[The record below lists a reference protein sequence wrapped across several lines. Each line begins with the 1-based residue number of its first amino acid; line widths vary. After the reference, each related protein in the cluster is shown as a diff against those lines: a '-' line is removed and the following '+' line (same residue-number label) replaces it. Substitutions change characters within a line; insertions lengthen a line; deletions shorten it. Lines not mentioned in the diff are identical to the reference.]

1 MKSTLQLVTVSKQF
15 ISAQTIVTVIR
26 DLSITFH
33 QGATYA
39 IMGISGSGKSTL
51 MHLLAGIERP
61 NEGYVMFD
69 NKRLDTLTASEQAH
83 FLNQSIGLL
92 FQKPYVIR
100 ELSVIEN
107 VMLPAQIAGVS
118 AEVARKQALMLLE
131 SVGLA
136 DKQNMPP
143 ATLSGGQQ
151 QRIALA
157 RALCNKPAFLLADE
171 PTGSLDEH
179 TALAITEL
187 LCACQREWGMGLIVS
202 THDKRVAG
210 AMQTILQLHE
220 GTLELQNR

>member
-26 DLSITFH
+26 DLSITFR

-51 MHLLAGIERP
+51 MHLLAGIEKP
-61 NEGYVMFD
+61 NEGYIMFD
-69 NKRLDTLTASEQAH
+69 DKRLDTLTASEQAY

-118 AEVARKQALMLLE
+118 AEAARKQALILLD

-143 ATLSGGQQ
+143 AALSGGQQ

-187 LCACQREWGMGLIVS
+187 LSACQREWGMGLIVS
-202 THDKRVAG
+202 THDKRVAS
-210 AMQTILQLHE
+210 AMQTVLQLHE
-220 GTLELQNR
+220 GTLQLQR

>member
-26 DLSITFH
+26 DLSITFR

-51 MHLLAGIERP
+51 MHLLAGIEKP
-61 NEGYVMFD
+61 NEGYIMFD
-69 NKRLDTLTASEQAH
+69 DKRLDTLTASEQAY

-118 AEVARKQALMLLE
+118 AEAARKQAL
-131 SVGLA
+131 
-136 DKQNMPP
+136 
-143 ATLSGGQQ
+143 
-151 QRIALA
+151 
-157 RALCNKPAFLLADE
+157 
-171 PTGSLDEH
+171 
-179 TALAITEL
+179 
-187 LCACQREWGMGLIVS
+187 
-202 THDKRVAG
+202 
-210 AMQTILQLHE
+210 IL
-220 GTLELQNR
+220 